1 MTALLV
7 VVGWQAFVLLTL
19 LIGARAG
26 VVRVTVTRPPRPK
39 EAKP

>member
-7 VVGWQAFVLLTL
+7 VVGWQAFVQLTHL
-19 LIGARAG
+19 KGARAG
-26 VVRVTVTRPPRPK
+26 VGRVTVTRPPRPK